1 MTRKQQKLFRTAV
14 DLFIELVKQVT
25 NRKTMNYQC
34 ADADVKSFE
43 MFLEEFGDDIGE
55 NFLREFGEFNI
66 RFFFT
71 GDDNQY
77 DNSRSIRFN
86 WLYGKS
92 SIKRWNKVNKR
103 ERVRA
108 VRKDIKKRVKINVVK
123 KSSSMALML
132 NSLKPVEEN
141 FKAQFHNTKKGLS
154 WCVANTTLYF
164 HKSALCV
171 SCNFRDDCKE
181 ILRTEFPKVYN
192 IRGYGEE

>member
-25 NRKTMNYQC
+25 SRKTMNYQC
-34 ADADVKSFE
+34 TDADVKSFE

-123 KSSSMALML
+123 KSSSMYLML

-154 WCVANTTLYF
+154 WCVANTALYF

-171 SCNFRDDCKE
+171 SCNFRDNCKE

>member
-1 MTRKQQKLFRTAV
+1 MNRKQQKLFRTAV
-14 DLFIELVKQVT
+14 DLFINLAKQVT
-25 NRKTMNYQC
+25 KRKTMNYQC
-34 ADADVKSFE
+34 TDADVKSFE

-71 GDDNQY
+71 DDEKQY

-86 WLYGKS
+86 WVYGKS
-92 SIKRWNKVNKR
+92 SIRRWNKVNKR
-103 ERVRA
+103 ERVRV

-171 SCNFRDDCKE
+171 SCNFRDNCKE